1 MAFQPLMFSRVL
13 VPLDGSEITQAI
25 LPYVSQLAKGLEI
38 PVVVLSVI
46 EELVYGRAASLRQSV
61 YKEIERRANNQL
73 REVVAR
79 LNRDGVRAEA
89 MTTRGR
95 AADEIVATAERHGCD
110 LIAMTTHGSNL
121 VARGKLGSV
130 ADKVVH
136 SSQVPVLMITPERAA
151 TYGSSWTGF
160 TKAAEGMMNKM
171 MVSLDGSPLAETVLP
186 YVQAL
191 AGKLSLRVLLVRVIQ
206 GLRVEWLDWQQ
217 SSPADTEEEK
227 EAELEA
233 GAYLERI
240 SRTLGGAGIEARWQV
255 LLGHPATVIAEL
267 AQLEPHDIIAL
278 ASRGGD
284 HWPLGSVAEALVRAT
299 ADPVLVVTQRKG
311 GYAAGPGSV
320 VAPPAPGL
328 T

>member
-1 MAFQPLMFSRVL
+1 MGDGGFNKVL
-13 VPLDGSEITQAI
+13 VPLDGSEVTESI
-25 LPYVSQLAKGLEI
+25 LPYVAQLAKGLEI

-46 EELVYGRAASLRQSV
+46 EELAHGRTASRRQSV
-61 YKEIERRANNQL
+61 YKELGRRANKRL
-73 REVVAR
+73 REVADR
-79 LNRDGVRAEA
+79 LNRGGVRAEA
-89 MTTRGR
+89 VTTRGR
-95 AADEIVATAERHGCD
+95 AADEIVIAAEQHGCG
-110 LIAMTTHGSNL
+110 LIAMTTHGRNL
-121 VARGKLGSV
+121 IARGILGSV
-130 ADKVVH
+130 TDRVVH
-136 SSQVPVLMITPERAA
+136 SSELPVLMITPERAA
-151 TYGSSWTGF
+151 TYGGSWFRGF
-160 TKAAEGMMNKM
+160 SKATEGMMNKI
-171 MVSLDGSPLAETVLP
+171 MVPLDGSPLAETVLP

-233 GAYLERI
+233 GAYLEKI
-240 SRTLGGAGIEARWQV
+240 SETFRGAGMDTRWQV
-255 LLGHPATVIAEL
+255 LAGHPATVIAEL